1 MKQAKAT
8 AIKDEI
14 VISPKKILRAL
25 YDNKLLINSFALLF
39 LLLGLIR
46 LYFSEPMY
54 EAKASILIKN
64 KETEQTKNSIDE
76 AFGIN
81 SVGDLKT
88 EIEIIKSKKIIN
100 NALKETPFD
109 IKYIV
114 DGLFKQKE
122 IYRGHSPF
130 LVTHYKVLDK
140 NIYDKQFRIKILDD
154 KFYQFEISSSLL
166 SFLGIKDR
174 IYHKGVYQFG
184 NHVKTPYLSFTI
196 TKNISKNIFVSNG
209 YFFSIN
215 KPDTN
220 NAEDIASRLKIEQA
234 SKESFIINISYKDT
248 SPERAKEI
256 VTSLA
261 KGSIDNNVDSKTAQ
275 ATATLEFIRNQM
287 SLIKANL
294 EKSEKELEGFKKVNN
309 FMDIAVETDIT
320 ARKLS
325 AFDQQL
331 AQMNIEE
338 QQINRLVETLKKGEY
353 GYIAVET
360 VFPGLTDPLIT
371 KLLKSLSDAENK
383 KSALS
388 AEYTNIHPDVI
399 QIDNQIKKLKTD
411 IAANIITLKAGISD
425 RKRSMES
432 IIAKNE
438 GSYRDLPQKEREY
451 INLKREYLVNE
462 KIYSYLLE
470 KESEAAILKASTV
483 SSNSVLDNAT
493 ASESPIS
500 PNANQT
506 LVAFTLIGFAIGIT
520 ITLVI
525 YFMNG
530 FIEDGHDVLNIV
542 PLSTLYMIPYIKKNV
557 KFNFCNS
564 FRNIRSHILHMHDK
578 DKHQCICISAAF
590 ANTGKT
596 TVVSNIASSLAF
608 AQYKTVIVD
617 LDFKESKLA
626 LDATFDN
633 TKNIGIRNYFA
644 MDIGI
649 DDLPISYKEDNLYIV
664 TIGSG
669 EYKSTKYLA
678 PKKIFEVVEKLKER
692 FDFVILNCPNT
703 SVTSDAFEYAKYAD
717 FTLFVLSA
725 YTTKKRS
732 LEKILSNLTLF
743 DIDLSKVGVVL
754 NRIRWSDYGDGLG
767 CETVEKIKT
776 RPRFFLPLPSI
787 KQKPITV

>member
-1 MKQAKAT
+1 MKQIETT
-8 AIKDEI
+8 AMNDEI
-14 VISPKKILRAL
+14 VISPKKIFRELHK
-25 YDNKLLINSFALLF
+25 NKLLINSCAVLF
-39 LLLGLIR
+39 LFLGAIK

-64 KETEQTKNSIDE
+64 KETEKAKNTIDE

-88 EIEIIKSKKIIN
+88 EMEIIKSKKIIN

-109 IKYIV
+109 IKYIA
-114 DGLFKQKE
+114 DGLFKKKE
-122 IYRGHSPF
+122 IYKGHSPF
-130 LVTHYKVLDK
+130 LITDYKVLDK
-140 NIYDKQFRIKILDD
+140 SIYGKQFRVRILDD
-154 KFYQFEISSSLL
+154 KFYQFEISSSML
-166 SFLGIKDR
+166 SALR
-174 IYHKGVYQFG
+174 IGSDPHHKGVYQFG
-184 NHVKTPYLSFTI
+184 TQVKTPFLSFTI
-196 TKNISKNIFVSNG
+196 TKNTSKNIFVSNG

-215 KPDTN
+215 KPSPN
-220 NAEDIASRLKIEQA
+220 QAEEITSRLKIEQA
-234 SKESFIINISYKDT
+234 SKESFVINISYKDT
-248 SPERAKEI
+248 IPERAQAI

-261 KGSIDNNVDSKTAQ
+261 NGSIENNVDSKTAQ

-331 AQMNIEE
+331 AQMDIEE

-360 VFPGLTDPLIT
+360 VFPSLTDPLIT
-371 KLLKSLSDAENK
+371 KLLKSLSDAESK

-411 IAANIITLKAGISD
+411 ISANIATLKAGISD
-425 RKRSMES
+425 RKRSMEG
-432 IIAKNE
+432 IISKYE
-438 GSYRDLPQKEREY
+438 DSYRDLPQKEREY

-483 SSNSVLDNAT
+483 SSNSVLDNAI
-493 ASESPIS
+493 ASESPVS
-500 PNANQT
+500 PNVNQT
-506 LVAFTLIGFAIGIT
+506 LMAFTFIGFAIGIT
-520 ITLVI
+520 MTLVI

-530 FIEDGHDVLNIV
+530 FVEDSHDVLSVV
-542 PLSTLYMIPYIKKNV
+542 PLSTLYMIPNIKKNA

-578 DKHQCICISAAF
+578 DKHKCICISAAF
-590 ANTGKT
+590 ANAGKT

-617 LDFKESKLA
+617 LDFKESKLE
-626 LDATFDN
+626 LDETIAD

-644 MDIGI
+644 MDMSI
-649 DDLPISYKEDNLYIV
+649 DDLPIRYKEDNLYIV
-664 TIGSG
+664 TTGSG
-669 EYKSTKYLA
+669 AYKSTKYLA

-703 SVTSDAFEYAKYAD
+703 SVASDAFEYAKYAD
-717 FTLFVLSA
+717 FTLFVLRA
-725 YTTKKRS
+725 YATKKRS

-743 DIDLSKVGVVL
+743 DVNLSKVGVIL
-754 NRIRWSDYGDGLG
+754 NCIRWSDYGDGLG
-767 CETVEKIKT
+767 CETVERIKK
-776 RPRFFLPLPSI
+776 RPKPFLALPSI
-787 KQKPITV
+787 KQKSTTA